1 MIHSSSHIKRVY
13 PRDIGVLRQPGYKR
27 KQQYPHLIN
36 NSKETELEQKPDV
49 RPGAPEGSTTQVPL
63 MTAVV
68 INNINI
74 LS

>member
-49 RPGAPEGSTTQVPL
+49 RPGALEG
-63 MTAVV
+63 
-68 INNINI
+68 
-74 LS
+74 